1 MNDSG
6 DPSAKW
12 PSVKPDARGWRI
24 WLRWW
29 AGAFGATLIGAYVCI
44 LLVDPFATGRFALT
58 QRIDI
63 TSQNTRLAKAGLV
76 RDPQFDAAIF
86 GNSTSFG
93 VDPAAIGAGIG
104 HRVVALGMSL
114 AMPAD
119 QMMMVRLF
127 AKRHPGVAAVNIF
140 ALDDL
145 WCRPGSPA
153 ENPAI
158 EFPSWLYVGSD
169 WDYLSHIFF
178 VGALDAALTR
188 IGIWL
193 DLRPQDERSDGFGSQ
208 AKADAAGADA
218 AFRGQRP
225 VAGVPASAPFPAID
239 ALSALLDDLPSDSTA
254 VLVFLPV
261 FITGLPADGSPAAA
275 RLDACKARLQEVV
288 GRRPRERAYVDL
300 RIDNALVRDTGN
312 FIDPIHFRGRV
323 SGWVAAETVR
333 AFSTR
338 NAGQM

>member
-6 DPSAKW
+6 RSAKW
-12 PSVKPDARGWRI
+12 HSVKSDAFGWRR

-29 AGAFGATLIGAYVCI
+29 AGVFGAVLIGSYVCI

-93 VDPAAIGAGIG
+93 IDPAVIGAGIG

-119 QMMMVRLF
+119 QMMMARLF
-127 AKRHPGVAAVNIF
+127 AKLHPRAATVSIF

-153 ENPAI
+153 ENPVI

-169 WDYLSHIFF
+169 WDYLSHLFF
-178 VGALDAALTR
+178 VGALDATLTR

-193 DLRPQDERSDGFGSQ
+193 DLWPQDERSDGFGSQ
-208 AKADAAGADA
+208 AKADAAGAGA
-218 AFRGQRP
+218 AFRQQRP
-225 VAGVPASAPFPAID
+225 VAGVPANAPFPAID
-239 ALSALLDDLPSDSTA
+239 ALAALLDELPSGSTA
-254 VLVFLPV
+254 VVVFLPV
-261 FITGLPADGSPAAA
+261 FITSLPLDGSPAAA
-275 RLDACKARLQEVV
+275 RLEACKARIREVV
-288 GRRPRERAYVDL
+288 GSRTGVRGYVDL
-300 RIDNALVRDTGN
+300 RIDNALVRDTDN

-323 SGWVAAETVR
+323 GAWVAAETVR

-338 NAGQM
+338 NSRRL